1 MPNPNYQNNNG
12 KIKIKIN
19 DSWIE
24 PQFERY
30 ENLEPIGEPGAN
42 GVVIKETHKI
52 TKREDAIK
60 IWLPRNRNGKEQVNE
75 KQYLKE
81 IQKITKLNDPRIVKI
96 YDAWKE
102 NSCYCCSMEFIA
114 GITYEAWLKKNCDIT
129 VRINMLLKIFDAIV
143 FYQSQGII
151 HGDIHLKNI
160 LIDENEE
167 IHIIDFGTSI
177 ISSYEEQS
185 IYREN
190 FLMYELLEKTL
201 GVKFDKKAF
210 WYNKYKLQG
219 NIEQSDDI
227 RKAIPILFSR
237 SVRSYLKLM
246 IMLTNTHNIINDSEK
261 IYEYCGYLA
270 KGFYL
275 NIDYYYLKIGRKDN
289 WEMETFIRIMYESL
303 EMEQYEDVQYN
314 PNKAER
320 IEFLSLFVYF
330 EKIKKVLSAKEIEAY
345 ILEDTLIEIGLNE
358 KEKII
363 KMINSSK
370 DFCEFHNRLI
380 KTINNYDRV
389 YLIEVGLRT
398 ALYNIIEKT
407 YEGMNLLNAIQ
418 NVHLRIEELKFQKEL
433 YDKIIKLSYVYC
445 CNNGIEYP

>member
-42 GVVIKETHKI
+42 GVVIKGTHKI

-270 KGFYL
+270 KDDIEFETICLVEQLYQNLICKKPVKQREIITSIISDMNVKEGVNL
-275 NIDYYYLKIGRKDN
+275 DDLIGKQI
-289 WEMETFIRIMYESL
+289 FF
-303 EMEQYEDVQYN
+303 QYN
-314 PNKAER
+314 ATTTFE
-320 IEFLSLFVYF
+320 LF
-330 EKIKKVLSAKEIEAY
+330 EKEFSLPAILGIFNSTFKSYEILDDNKTKIILGIKDKNQKPFTA
-345 ILEDTLIEIGLNE
+345 ILCFASDSDLNE
-358 KEKII
+358 YVKENPDCYENILSNAKFPQ
-363 KMINSSK
+363 
-370 DFCEFHNRLI
+370 D
-380 KTINNYDRV
+380 
-389 YLIEVGLRT
+389 YLE
-398 ALYNIIEKT
+398 
-407 YEGMNLLNAIQ
+407 
-418 NVHLRIEELKFQKEL
+418 
-433 YDKIIKLSYVYC
+433 
-445 CNNGIEYP
+445 